1 MKLELFMKG
10 GDFHKLGEQIRKL
23 VKILEEEKSRSMYQ
37 PIRDE
42 VNIIR
47 VLYKLTEIEL
57 QDEKTKDANKRRITP
72 RKRFPD

>member
-57 QDEKTKDANKRRITP
+57 QDEKTKEANKQ
-72 RKRFPD
+72 KKNNSS

>member
-10 GDFHKLGEQIRKL
+10 GDFHKLSEQIRKL

-57 QDEKTKDANKRRITP
+57 QDEKTKEANKQ
-72 RKRFPD
+72 KKNNSS